1 MHTPKPPD
9 PHLWRGLLASWL
21 LALEAENKSP
31 RTLEAYAWGPV
42 QLAGWLLERGLSD
55 DVQQLTTDHV
65 RGWLRDLGATRAD
78 NTVHNRH
85 TSVRTFL
92 AWCRAEGELDADPM
106 ANVPPPKVRE
116 TSVAMVTAEQQRALL
131 ADMAGTSFADVRDRA
146 LVLLFLDT
154 GARLAGVAG
163 LLEADVDLRARTAR
177 IVLKGGRPHVLPYGA
192 TTARA
197 LDKYLR
203 AKRRQPHGERDW
215 LWISTTG
222 KGRLTAHG
230 VQQMLR
236 RRGDRVG
243 IPGRLHPHMFR
254 HTFADAWLSAGGS
267 ESDLMELAGWRSRQM
282 LNRYGAV
289 RRSERAREAHR
300 ALSPM
305 DRL

>member
-1 MHTPKPPD
+1 MLTPKPPD

-31 RTLEAYAWGPV
+31 RTLEAYGWGPV

-55 DVQQLTTDHV
+55 DVQALTTDHV
-65 RGWLRDLGATRAD
+65 RGWLRDLGATRSD
-78 NTVHNRH
+78 NTVENRYK
-85 TSVRTFL
+85 SVRSFL
-92 AWCRAEGELDADPM
+92 AWCRAEGELDTDPM
-106 ANVPPPKVRE
+106 ANVPAPKVRE
-116 TSVAMVTAEQQRALL
+116 TEVAMLTADQQRALL
-131 ADMAGTSFADVRDRA
+131 ADMAGQSFADVRDRA

-154 GARLAGVAG
+154 GARLSGITN
-163 LLEADVDLRARTAR
+163 LLERDVDLRARTAR
-177 IVLKGGRPHVLPYGA
+177 IVLKGGRPHVVPFGA

-203 AKRRQPHGERDW
+203 AKRRQPYGERDW

-236 RRGDRVG
+236 RRGRHIGV
-243 IPGRLHPHMFR
+243 PLHPHMFR
-254 HTFADAWLSAGGS
+254 HTFADAWLSAGGG
-267 ESDLMELAGWRSRQM
+267 ETDLMELAGWRSRQM
-282 LNRYGAV
+282 LNRYGAA
-289 RRSERAREAHR
+289 RRAERAREAHR

-305 DRL
+305 YRL